1 MRGDAVDSIMLM
13 AMIMKHPE
21 WEIGHLIQCEETI

>member
-1 MRGDAVDSIMLM
+1 MDSIMLM

-21 WEIGHLIQCEETI
+21 WEIVGHLIQCEETV